1 MLENAIFEKNSQD
14 SKVIVELVGSN
25 GSLNIRVKNNKLVKK
40 LIYRSYTRS
49 GPKLKEFSES
59 LKISLSE
66 GKSEVKIVDLIES
79 AKVLPKV
86 HRFQRKERK
95 NGKV

>member
-1 MLENAIFEKNSQD
+1 MLKEAIFEKNSQD
-14 SKVIVELVGSN
+14 GNVIVELVGSN

-40 LIYRSYTRS
+40 LIYRSYTRT

-59 LKISLSE
+59 LKIPLSE

-79 AKVLPKV
+79 AKVLPQVK
-86 HRFQRKERK
+86 RYERKERK
-95 NGKV
+95 NVKV